1 MSFIKEETISL
12 DKSLE
17 HSESKLDDELKKT
30 GQQNF
35 KYENWFLI
43 HSGMKKKRRFIYSR
57 SK

>member
-1 MSFIKEETISL
+1 MSIIKEEAISL

-17 HSESKLDDELKKT
+17 YSESKLDDELKKT

-43 HSGMKKKRRFIYSR
+43 HSGMKKKEDL
-57 SK
+57 